1 MEPFYHGD
9 MLKMI
14 SLIYR
19 KMQIH
24 ITCSGRRY
32 GLSSGMVPFVMLTC
46 ENGEMPQN
54 RFCTLLDISKGTAAR
69 TLAKLEEQG
78 YVRREEN
85 AADGRSVMV
94 YPTEKARAVYPRLTE
109 AGDAWVERMTQ
120 GMSEAEKTAFLEL
133 LRRVSGNISA
143 WF

>member
-24 ITCSGRRY
+24 TNRSAARH
-32 GLSSGMVPFVMLTC
+32 GLSCGMVPFLILTC
-46 ENGEMPQN
+46 EYGEMPQS
-54 RFCTLLDISKGTAAR
+54 RFCAHLDISKGTAAR
-69 TLAKLEEQG
+69 TLAKLEELG

-94 YPTEKARAVYPRLTE
+94 YPTEKARAVYPELTA
-109 AGDAWVERMTQ
+109 AGDAWVERLTAGMTA
-120 GMSEAEKTAFLEL
+120 EEKTAFLEL
-133 LRRVSGNISA
+133 LRRASGNISTH
-143 WF
+143 F